1 MNTLTD
7 LKRLL
12 DEGETLVNDFGSLM
26 WKAAQ
31 PDMYFVNHAMFSW
44 EDIVLYSNPSL
55 WHQRDQ
61 IGAEKPDYPD
71 YRDKDR
77 LRFVKE
83 FDQMKT
89 MESLKALLDRGKT
102 LVKGEKQLWKSEYGY
117 SYLERPNNIRFTE
130 NFEYAAKEYIKT
142 PSEWSELKPEK
153 PVMMMVPIEQ
163 WDALQEELAELRRF
177 KESMYAG

>member
-61 IGAEKPDYPD
+61 IGAEKPVSEPPLKGPD
-71 YRDKDR
+71 V
-77 LRFVKE
+77 L
-83 FDQMKT
+83 
-89 MESLKALLDRGKT
+89 MEQVMEA
-102 LVKGEKQLWKSEYGY
+102 Y
-117 SYLERPNNIRFTE
+117 SAPY
-130 NFEYAAKEYIKT
+130 
-142 PSEWSELKPEK
+142 KPEK
-153 PVMMMVPIEQ
+153 PVMMAVPVEQ

-177 KESMYAG
+177 KKRIETDPYLMLQRNMTEEQRQRANQGINQKQNK